1 LKTLFATDFDGT
13 LYRSDRTLCDADLE
27 ALARLRSSGVVTVL
41 ATGRSPFSFQ
51 RAVGGVPLPFDWRI
65 HSSGAG
71 MIGSDGEVVAYP
83 GLPPGDVLAIREF
96 LEARCL
102 DYSVQGPFPES
113 HLLYHGSTEPHP
125 DHARRREFYRGHVCH
140 VGELSGP
147 ASQFVVYLEARGEAD
162 TEAEIMEAL
171 GRSFQVVRTTSPLD
185 HSTLWIEIFPLGV
198 HKGAALLALASR
210 LGIPR
215 SGTAALGN
223 DWNDRLLLECAGTA
237 FVVDDSPEGL
247 SPGAIR
253 VPGSDHQAV
262 RHAAEI
268 WMEMTR

>member
-13 LYRSDRTLCDADLE
+13 LFRSDRTLCGADLE
-27 ALARLRSSGVVTVL
+27 ALSQLRARGVVTVL
-41 ATGRSPFSFQ
+41 ATGRSPFSLQ

-71 MIGSDGEVVAYP
+71 MISANGEVVVNP
-83 GLPPGDVLAIREF
+83 GLSKADVLGIRMF
-96 LEARCL
+96 LEDRSL

-113 HLLYHGSTEPHP
+113 HLLYHGNISPHP
-125 DHARRREFYRGHVCH
+125 DHTRRREFYRGHVCH
-140 VGELSGP
+140 VDELAGP
-147 ASQFVVYLEARGEAD
+147 ASQFVVYIEAGRAAD
-162 TEAEIMEAL
+162 AEAEILEAL
-171 GRSFQVVRTTSPLD
+171 GPAFQVIRTTSPLD
-185 HSTLWIEIFPLGV
+185 HSTLWIEIFPRGV
-198 HKGAALLALASR
+198 HKGAAMLALAGR

-223 DWNDRLLLECAGTA
+223 DWNDKLLLECAGTA
-237 FVVDDSPEGL
+237 FVVDDAPEGIA
-247 SPGAIR
+247 PGAIR

-262 RHAAEI
+262 RHAAVL